1 MDVTSMMGPIKGM
14 PTRRAVLAAL
24 LASAAKPTW
33 AKVRSSDVDVVV
45 IGAGA
50 SGLAAGRAL
59 LAAGRTVV
67 ILEAAGR
74 VGGRAF
80 TESDTFSIPFD
91 HGCSWL
97 TGAPNLPLVQTARNW
112 DFTLHGHLRARE
124 TIYVGNRPATRAE
137 FAAYGRAW
145 SSVNAALK
153 RAGRA
158 GQDVPASTVIP
169 TDLEFSGIS
178 QTWIG
183 PIDWGVDFKN
193 LSTMDHWKSA
203 DPEINYMVKE
213 GLGTLITR
221 LARGLPIRLRTPVTE
236 IDWSGSGVKVVTP
249 EGEIRAKACIVTV
262 STGVL
267 RAGSIRFKPSLPDW
281 KQYAF
286 DKLPMGL
293 LQKVALQFD
302 GERFGLRRNS
312 WLAYWVPNE
321 MPAEAVYFLTFPFDS
336 DMMIGFFGGDFG
348 WRLSREGEVVALDF
362 AIGELVKMLG
372 SNVRKHFVR
381 GRMTGWADNPH
392 ILGAYAAAAPGHY
405 GARAKLLQPIAERVY
420 FAGEATAMPYVS
432 LCGGAFLNGDAVG
445 REVAETLP

>member
-1 MDVTSMMGPIKGM
+1 MMGPIKGM

-24 LASAAKPTW
+24 LAGAAKPTW

-50 SGLAAGRAL
+50 SGLAAGRSL

-97 TGAPNLPLVQTARNW
+97 TGAPDLPLVQTARNW
-112 DFTLHGHLRARE
+112 DFTLQGHLRARE

-153 RAGRA
+153 RAGRV

-203 DPEINYMVKE
+203 DPEINYGSSTFHVE
-213 GLGTLITR
+213 
-221 LARGLPIRLRTPVTE
+221 LRSFP
-236 IDWSGSGVKVVTP
+236 SG
-249 EGEIRAKACIVTV
+249 A
-262 STGVL
+262 
-267 RAGSIRFKPSLPDW
+267 
-281 KQYAF
+281 
-286 DKLPMGL
+286 
-293 LQKVALQFD
+293 
-302 GERFGLRRNS
+302 
-312 WLAYWVPNE
+312 
-321 MPAEAVYFLTFPFDS
+321 
-336 DMMIGFFGGDFG
+336 
-348 WRLSREGEVVALDF
+348 
-362 AIGELVKMLG
+362 AIK
-372 SNVRKHFVR
+372 
-381 GRMTGWADNPH
+381 
-392 ILGAYAAAAPGHY
+392 
-405 GARAKLLQPIAERVY
+405 
-420 FAGEATAMPYVS
+420 
-432 LCGGAFLNGDAVG
+432 
-445 REVAETLP
+445 